1 MANTTLCKSSVVSHY
16 DTVYQHWYNIYYVP
30 SQADVSNVVKAVK
43 AVKAVKVA
51 HIVSLSGAGTIPG
64 K

>member
-43 AVKAVKVA
+43 AVKVA
-51 HIVSLSGAGTIPG
+51 HIVSLSGAGTITG

>member
-1 MANTTLCKSSVVSHY
+1 MANTTLCKSSVVSQY

-43 AVKAVKVA
+43 VA
-51 HIVSLSGAGTIPG
+51 HIVILSGAGTMPG